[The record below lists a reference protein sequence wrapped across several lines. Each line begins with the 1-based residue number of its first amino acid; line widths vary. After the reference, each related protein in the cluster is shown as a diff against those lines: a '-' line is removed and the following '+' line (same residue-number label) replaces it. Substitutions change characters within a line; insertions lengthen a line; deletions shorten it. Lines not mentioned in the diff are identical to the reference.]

1 MRNTSRI
8 SLKLFFTAPVI
19 HTMIYTFTDH
29 GKMQLSVRAERLFV
43 RLCDEIMG
51 GTKTTPF
58 GFLHS
63 AGKKFS
69 GNPAALIIQGNSD
82 PGKFNGRNEFFRLAV
97 QDIGL
102 RIGVEGD
109 HSGEIMPG
117 LCL

>member
-1 MRNTSRI
+1 
-8 SLKLFFTAPVI
+8 
-19 HTMIYTFTDH
+19 MIYTFSDH

-43 RLCDEIMG
+43 RLCDEIMCG
-51 GTKTTPF
+51 AESPF
-58 GFLHS
+58 FGLFHS

-82 PGKFNGRNEFFRLAV
+82 PGKFNGRNEFFRPAV

>member
-1 MRNTSRI
+1 
-8 SLKLFFTAPVI
+8 
-19 HTMIYTFTDH
+19 MIYTFTDH
-29 GKMQLSVRAERLFV
+29 GKLQLSVRAERLFV

-63 AGKKFS
+63 AGKKPS

-82 PGKFNGRNEFFRLAV
+82 PGKFNGRNEFFRSAV

-117 LCL
+117 RCL

>member
-1 MRNTSRI
+1 
-8 SLKLFFTAPVI
+8 
-19 HTMIYTFTDH
+19 MIYTFTDH
-29 GKMQLSVRAERLFV
+29 GKLQLSVRAERLFV
-43 RLCDEIMG
+43 RLCDKIMG

-63 AGKKFS
+63 AGKKPS

-82 PGKFNGRNEFFRLAV
+82 PGKFNGRNEFFRPAV

-109 HSGEIMPG
+109 HSGEIMPVVVFKQNREFLARSKRIVSADG
-117 LCL
+117 

>member
-1 MRNTSRI
+1 
-8 SLKLFFTAPVI
+8 
-19 HTMIYTFTDH
+19 MIYTFTDH

-51 GTKTTPF
+51 GTKTTLF

-63 AGKKFS
+63 AGKKLS
-69 GNPAALIIQGNSD
+69 GNPAALIIQGDSD
-82 PGKFNGRNEFFRLAV
+82 PGKFNGRNEFFRPAV

>member
-1 MRNTSRI
+1 
-8 SLKLFFTAPVI
+8 
-19 HTMIYTFTDH
+19 MIYTFTDH
-29 GKMQLSVRAERLFV
+29 GKLQLSVRAERLFV

-51 GTKTTPF
+51 ATKTTPL

-63 AGKKFS
+63 AGKNPS
-69 GNPAALIIQGNSD
+69 GNPAALLIRGNSD
-82 PGKFNGRNEFFRLAV
+82 PGKFNGRNEFFRPAV

-117 LCL
+117 RCL